1 MTDKL
6 KIYEDIL
13 AFHNAAEVPS
23 RDTPGFPDDDRVAL
37 RRSLIEEEVGETLAA
52 LEARDIVEVAD
63 GIADSIVVLV
73 GTALELGIDLTAVW
87 HEVHRSNMTKFPECR
102 NCSGTGNE
110 FDPFGE
116 LSCSGLVTC
125 TSCDGRGTLIIRRED
140 GKILKPNGWTP
151 PNIPQAL
158 GIKND

>member
-1 MTDKL
+1 VTDKL

-23 RDTPGFPDDDRVAL
+23 RSTPGFPADDRVSL

-87 HEVHRSNMTKFPECR
+87 NEVHRSNMAKFPQCDHCR
-102 NCSGTGNE
+102 GG
-110 FDPFGE
+110 GKVA
-116 LSCSGLVTC
+116 LSEERYASCMK
-125 TSCDGRGTLIIRRED
+125 CDGRGTLIIRRED
-140 GKILKPNGWTP
+140 GKILKPEGWTP
-151 PNIPQAL
+151 PNIPQVL
-158 GIKND
+158 GVKND

>member
-1 MTDKL
+1 VTDKL

-87 HEVHRSNMTKFPECR
+87 NEVHRSNMAKFPECIHCR
-102 NCSGTGNE
+102 GTGTIA
-110 FDPFGE
+110 
-116 LSCSGLVTC
+116 LSEEVYTNCMK
-125 TSCDGRGTLIIRRED
+125 CDGRGTLIIRRED
-140 GKILKPNGWTP
+140 GKILKPDGWVP

-158 GIKND
+158 GVKND